1 MKEVN
6 FRDRVP
12 TNPGRIVLTP
22 VTGQPNTFDMT
33 RADNP
38 TEEGTPIDK
47 ATYNSIILSRLTGR
61 YYPCTATFSALST
74 TTITRNPVPITGWAV
89 SNITKATNG
98 TDYTIEA
105 SSSINSEYSVEKAL
119 DGKYD
124 TQWGSLDGINH
135 SFIIQMPVAIKIKK
149 FKLQL
154 GITGSTSGNTVTL
167 QGSNNKS
174 TWDTVHTITSYPF
187 NAPTEYTV
195 STPGVY
201 EYYRLYFTRPTS
213 SRVYINEFEIT
224 DCEVSVYTAN
234 YVSNEMPAIWE
245 IGQRVTIETTAAPKH
260 SILANS
266 FNGVNVTTVLQ
277 PLKRYELRYTGAE
290 FVAKEV

>member
-6 FRDRVP
+6 FKDRVP
-12 TNPGRIVLTP
+12 TNPGRIVLEP
-22 VTGQPNTFDMT
+22 VAGQTNTYKMT

-47 ATYNSIILSRLTGR
+47 ATFNSIIHSRLTGR
-61 YYPCTATFSALST
+61 FYPCDATFSALST
-74 TTITRNPVPITGWAV
+74 TTITRNPIPTTGWTV
-89 SNITKATNG
+89 SGTTKATNG

-105 SSSINSEYSVEKAL
+105 SSSINSTYSVEKAL

-124 TQWGSLDGINH
+124 TQWGSLDGLTH
-135 SFIIQMPVAIKIKK
+135 SYIIQMPVAIKIQK
-149 FKLQL
+149 FKMQL
-154 GITGSTSGNTVTL
+154 GITGSTSGNKVEL

-174 TWDTVHTITSYPF
+174 TWETVHTITSYPF
-187 NAPTEYTV
+187 NEPTEYTV
-195 STPGVY
+195 STPGTY
-201 EYYRLYFTRPTS
+201 EYYRLYFTRPSS

-224 DCEVSVYTAN
+224 ECEVSVYTAN
-234 YVSNEMPAIWE
+234 YTSNEMPAVWDA
-245 IGQRVTIETTAAPKH
+245 GQRVTIEPREAPKH

-266 FNGVNVTTVLQ
+266 FNGVNVTTILQ
-277 PLKRYELRYTGAE
+277 PLKKYELRYTGTE